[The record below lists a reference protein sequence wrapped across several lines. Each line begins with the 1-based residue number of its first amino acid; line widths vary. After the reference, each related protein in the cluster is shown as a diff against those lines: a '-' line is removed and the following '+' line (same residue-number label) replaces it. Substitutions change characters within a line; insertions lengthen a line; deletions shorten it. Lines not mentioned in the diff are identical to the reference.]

1 MNAAAETRAQA
12 RREAELVAA
21 ADKGTKAYYAQ
32 AGYGR
37 LFGIIGGTLIVAA
50 VAQHFLRKQD
60 FLLGSLLVFLA
71 VFILSTIGSATPWG
85 VRSRVRGEA
94 KSLWR
99 SGDRLFRRYRPK
111 LGEVAAAEVEEALAR
126 IGSALENSSG
136 LPALQAR
143 QNLDAALDRH
153 LAFAR
158 KGAVREYTESIGG
171 AILVALLLRAFAFEP
186 FHIPSGSMI
195 PTLLVGDFIF
205 VNKMS
210 YGLRVPFTDP
220 ATVHKLMESA
230 PRRGDVVVFINP
242 ARPGDDYVKRVV
254 GIPGDRIDVRN
265 DVLYV
270 NGAEQKRTDVGDF
283 TYQDRSEYTDKDM
296 DVVAHQYIE
305 DLDGKEHPILV
316 RQDAPPGRDG
326 SFTVEPGR
334 VFVMGDNRDNSLD
347 SRIPAADG
355 GVGFVPQ
362 ENLVARADMLLMS
375 SDPSVGWFD
384 LSQWGHAFRLS
395 RFFTRI
401 N

>member
-1 MNAAAETRAQA
+1 MTAATEARERAQA

-37 LFGIIGGTLIVAA
+37 LFSIVGGTLLVAA
-50 VAQHFLRKQD
+50 VGLHFVHKQD
-60 FLLGSLLVFLA
+60 FLVGSLLLFLA

-85 VRSRVRGEA
+85 VRSRARSEA
-94 KSLWR
+94 RSLWR
-99 SGDRLFRRYRPK
+99 SGGRLFKKNRSR
-111 LGEVAAAEVEEALAR
+111 LNDNAAAQVESALAAVQNALA
-126 IGSALENSSG
+126 GSLG
-136 LPALQAR
+136 MPALLAR
-143 QNLDAALDRH
+143 QNLDATLDQH

-171 AILVALLLRAFAFEP
+171 AIVVALLLRAFVFEP

-210 YGLRVPFTDP
+210 YGLRIPFTDP
-220 ATVHKLMESA
+220 AKVHKLWESA
-230 PRRGDVVVFINP
+230 PKRGDVVVFINP
-242 ARPGDDYVKRVV
+242 LHSESDYVKRVV
-254 GIPGDRIDVRN
+254 GLPGDRIDVRD

-270 NGAEQKRTDVGDF
+270 NGVEQKRTDVGDF

-305 DLDGKEHPILV
+305 DLDGREHPILV
-316 RQDAPPGRDG
+316 RQDTPPGRDG
-326 SFTVEPGR
+326 SFVVEEGR

-347 SRIPAADG
+347 SRFQG
-355 GVGFVPQ
+355 GPGQVPFSYIKG
-362 ENLVARADMLLMS
+362 RASIIWISFGGSLGIRFERMFR
-375 SDPSVGWFD
+375 SV
-384 LSQWGHAFRLS
+384 H
-395 RFFTRI
+395 
-401 N
+401 